1 MFNKI
6 IEKLYVG
13 DLEDSKTFEEQFPVT
28 GVILCVLEERPPQEP
43 NNAFHVAIKTES
55 EHVHTEQLDKVYTF
69 IDAMLKTDH
78 HVLVHCMAGIERSP
92 LTVAYFLTKHYG
104 MTIEK
109 AYEIVKK
116 GRPQTQDRR
125 HWLR

>member
-6 IEKLYVG
+6 IDKLYIG
-13 DLEDSKTFEEQFPVT
+13 DLDDSITFDRQFPVS
-28 GVILCVLEERPPQEP
+28 GVILCVLEDRPVAEP

-78 HVLVHCMAGIERSP
+78 HVLVHCAAGIERSP
-92 LTVAYFLTKHYG
+92 LTVAYFLTKYYG
-104 MTIEK
+104 ITIEK

>member
-6 IEKLYVG
+6 IENLYIG
-13 DLEDSKTFEEQFPVT
+13 DLEDSKTFEEQFPIT
-28 GVILCVLEERPPQEP
+28 GVILCVLENRPLDEP
-43 NNAFHVAIKTES
+43 NNAFHVAIKTDS
-55 EHVHTEQLDKVYTF
+55 DHVHFEQLDKVFTF
-69 IDAMLKTDH
+69 IDAMLKTNH

-104 MTIEK
+104 ITIEE
-109 AYEIVKK
+109 AYKIVKK

-125 HWLR
+125 EWLR

>member
-6 IEKLYVG
+6 IENLYIG
-13 DLEDSKTFEEQFPVT
+13 DLEDSLTFEEQFPIT
-28 GVILCVLEERPPQEP
+28 GVILCVLENRPIDEP
-43 NNAFHVAIKTES
+43 NNAFHVAIKTDS
-55 EHVHTEQLDKVYTF
+55 DHVHFEQLDKVFTF
-69 IDAMLKTDH
+69 IDAMLKTNH

-92 LTVAYFLTKHYG
+92 LTVAYFLTKHFG
-104 MTIEK
+104 ITIEE
-109 AYEIVKK
+109 AYKIVKK

>member
-1 MFNKI
+1 MFNQI
-6 IEKLYVG
+6 INNLYVG
-13 DLEDSKTFEEQFPVT
+13 DIEDSIKFDELYPTT
-28 GVILCVLEERPPQEP
+28 GVILCVLEDRPPQEP
-43 NNAFHVAIKTES
+43 NNAGHVAIKTES

-116 GRPQTQDRR
+116 ARPQTQDRR
-125 HWLR
+125 EWLR

>member
-1 MFNKI
+1 MFNQI
-6 IEKLYVG
+6 INNLYVG
-13 DLEDSKTFEEQFPVT
+13 DIEDSIKFDELYPTT
-28 GVILCVLEERPPQEP
+28 GVILCVLEDRPLEEP

-78 HVLVHCMAGIERSP
+78 HVLVHCGAGIERSP

-104 MTIEK
+104 LTIEK